1 MKRYL
6 LFIGDRYYPNGGMR
20 DFKSSYDTIDEI
32 MPIIE
37 KEDYFNTWVHV
48 YDAEKGKLIIS
59 IEDIVEAKR
68 VLNIE

>member
-37 KEDYFNTWVHV
+37 KEDYFNTWV
-48 YDAEKGKLIIS
+48 
-59 IEDIVEAKR
+59 EAKR